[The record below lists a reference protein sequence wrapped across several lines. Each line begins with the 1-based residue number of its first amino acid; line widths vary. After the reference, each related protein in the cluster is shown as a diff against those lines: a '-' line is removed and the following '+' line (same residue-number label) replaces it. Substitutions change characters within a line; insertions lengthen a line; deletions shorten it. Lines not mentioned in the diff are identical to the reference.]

1 MGSPSPSHESLPSPR
16 PQSQSQ
22 LQEQSRTQR
31 SRGGCQTCRVKKVK
45 CDETRPICRRCIRLE
60 LTCDYTRLPRKK
72 YTRRV
77 IASPVASS
85 PANLIASAEVAST
98 PSTSFTARGDHPYS
112 GEAYSGGFGDGLLSD
127 TQSADI
133 SLPPLN
139 TISDDSLALEL
150 SPDCAVILFP
160 SDHSA
165 IHFFRFVLPGMVG
178 TRISMHSGPGLVWKL
193 AQQSPMVLHMVCAVS
208 GQSWSEKTTGSE
220 SDAEFRR
227 LRAIQHYRDGLQMLA
242 AATQIPSEITY
253 LPPVLATLWLMLLY
267 EIKFG
272 DGCGIGF
279 DAHLRGA
286 TSILLGR
293 SQLASSESSENHV
306 SHIIEAESFCSV
318 SCKILIWLSHAD
330 GGAVLNGFG
339 GAFNNLLG
347 DSSLG
352 MSESEAQS
360 RLERVRQLQKRS
372 VLANYDLWGRSYPQT
387 ELLED
392 LQCSD
397 LSSFDAESA
406 QLKFMVGALAAAEYR
421 DNVPHAF
428 NVLHSNSQ
436 DLYLH
441 LPFAFALTLP
451 KIASIMWSPT
461 GIIGPFQ
468 PKSSRL
474 TVMLL
479 VASAAVY
486 ATTAGYDSAL
496 MSGINII
503 PSYTEFL
510 NLNTTT
516 RALNVSANFIGWGI
530 ASLTMGPVVNAIG
543 RKNSILVALL
553 TKLFSIGLVAGSQ
566 NFAMFLS
573 GRIILGV
580 ASGLS
585 SIAGSTWLAET
596 LPPKIRG
603 LGLSIT
609 FSVYYVGALISA
621 GITYRTAEI
630 SGEWSWRLPILLQS
644 MFSLICIFCL
654 FLTPESPRW
663 LSHQDMLEEAL
674 QVIASIAANGDQSN
688 QEVREQYQ
696 GMIDSRERERTE
708 GKTASYTE
716 LFVTRSARRRLMLAV
731 SVAVIV
737 MASGNNIASFFLGDM
752 LTNAGITNRT
762 TQLQINIVLQSWCLV
777 CAMIGTFL
785 MDRAGRK
792 TLCLSACVGMTIL
805 MFVIGALTKTFSTS
819 QDLAGIYGTVACIF
833 LFMGAYSVG
842 ITPITQLY
850 PPEVLSYSIR
860 TNGMAIWAG
869 TIAIFAIG
877 TTLVFPIALEAIS
890 WRLYFIIGAWDVL
903 ETIFVAVFWVETKGL
918 SLEEIDELFEGVVY
932 NGHGVAEVRED
943 GIMTKDQDGKDRSI
957 SIARS
962 ATE

>member
-1 MGSPSPSHESLPSPR
+1 MGPPSPSHESLPSSG
-16 PQSQSQ
+16 SQSQ
-22 LQEQSRTQR
+22 FHLQQQPRTQR
-31 SRGGCQTCRVKKVK
+31 SRGGCQTCRIKKVK
-45 CDETRPICRRCIRLE
+45 CDETRPICRRCVRLE

-77 IASPVASS
+77 ISSPAASS
-85 PANLIASAEVAST
+85 PANLITRTDAAST
-98 PSTSFTARGDHPYS
+98 PSDSLIGRGDNSYLGEFGS
-112 GEAYSGGFGDGLLSD
+112 GSLSD
-127 TQSADI
+127 TQSADV

-139 TISDDSLALEL
+139 TIADDGLALDL
-150 SPDCAVILFP
+150 SPDCAAILSP

-208 GQSWSEKTTGSE
+208 GQTWSEKTSGSK
-220 SDAEFRR
+220 SDAESRR

-242 AATQIPSEITY
+242 VATQIPSEITC

-267 EIKFG
+267 ELRFG
-272 DGCGIGF
+272 DGCGIGV

-293 SQLASSESSENHV
+293 SRLTTSDSSDPRTSQ
-306 SHIIEAESFCSV
+306 IIEPENFCPV
-318 SCKILIWLSHAD
+318 SCRILVWLSHAD

-339 GAFNNLLG
+339 GYFNNLLG
-347 DSSLG
+347 TSSVDIT
-352 MSESEAQS
+352 ETEAQG
-360 RLERVRQLQKRS
+360 RLQRVRQLQKRS

-392 LQCSD
+392 MQCSD
-397 LSSFDAESA
+397 LSCFDAECA
-406 QLKFMVGALAAAEYR
+406 QLKFMVGSLAAAEHR
-421 DNVPHAF
+421 DNVPHG
-428 NVLHSNSQ
+428 SWRQS
-436 DLYLH
+436 
-441 LPFAFALTLP
+441 
-451 KIASIMWSPT
+451 
-461 GIIGPFQ
+461 
-468 PKSSRL
+468 
-474 TVMLL
+474 
-479 VASAAVY
+479 VAGAIRSVRSSAAVY

-596 LPPKIRG
+596 LPPNIRG

-630 SGEWSWRLPILLQS
+630 PGEWSWRLPILLQS

-663 LSHQDMLEEAL
+663 LSHQDMMDDAL
-674 QVIASIAANGDQSN
+674 QVIASIAANGDQSDE
-688 QEVREQYQ
+688 EVRQQYQ
-696 GMIDSRERERTE
+696 SVVESREKERTE

-716 LFVTRSARRRLMLAV
+716 LFRTRSARRRLMLAV

-752 LTNAGITNRT
+752 LTNAGITNKT
-762 TQLQINIVLQSWCLV
+762 TQLQINIVLQSWCLG

-943 GIMTKDQDGKDRSI
+943 GVMTKDQDGKDRSV

-962 ATE
+962 DSG